1 MNFECHSLQ
10 KRGCSGCVFL
20 GRVFRFYG
28 RVFKTRPQNPFFVV
42 IGRGTRLLAIGVGR
56 GFRSAM
62 LGLNCGGWWVW
73 VNNEDQQCW
82 GLWVV
87 MVLGLG
93 W

>member
-1 MNFECHSLQ
+1 M
-10 KRGCSGCVFL
+10 GL
-20 GRVFRFYG
+20 G
-28 RVFKTRPQNPFFVV
+28 